1 MVQSLK
7 VILWGEEIGR
17 LAWDARRRL
26 SYFMYNPTFLKKGLN
41 ISPLVAPVDG
51 VRGLTPIW
59 GEEAKI
65 YQKLPAFVADSLPDA
80 WGNQLFDLWRQQNHL
95 SNADITPLDKLSF
108 IGKRGMGALEFVPEV
123 SRERRVEKIDI
134 KSLASLAERIFTE
147 RENARIL
154 PEESI
159 TMQSLLTVGTSA
171 GGRQPKAIVAIN
183 RKNGEVR
190 SGQISGLED
199 FDYCLIKFGNSQYC
213 SAELEMTYYKLATMA
228 GINMMPSE
236 LYQVDGNN
244 HFMTK
249 RFDRK
254 DGKKVHTQTL
264 AAINPDA
271 DSYEQLIAICRKLHL
286 PETDCYEVFR
296 RMVFNV
302 LANNTDDHNKNFS
315 FIMNEDGTWRLAPAY
330 DITYI
335 FDSGGFLPN
344 EDHCMYIRAKLRGIT
359 RDDVIQ
365 LAKDNGIRR
374 PDAIIRDIVKAIK
387 QFRVVATKYGV
398 AEQWIGRIETTIA
411 EHLKSWGELEAIT
424 CSTGEFV
431 INGHTVKNIR
441 MEQAYKGN
449 FHLLAE
455 IDGQE
460 RKFVIGKNKEEF
472 SLIESIGIANLS
484 SDQLNLKSA
493 TIIQYTIKGRFMS
506 R

>member
-411 EHLKSWGELEAIT
+411 DHLKSWGELEAIT

-484 SDQLNLKSA
+484 SDQL
-493 TIIQYTIKGRFMS
+493 KGMMEKYFVL
-506 R
+506 

>member
-65 YQKLPAFVADSLPDA
+65 YQKLPVFVADSLPDA

-108 IGKRGMGALEFVPEV
+108 IGKRGMGALEFMPEV

-484 SDQLNLKSA
+484 SDQLKEMMEKYFVL
-493 TIIQYTIKGRFMS
+493 
-506 R
+506 